1 MDTQSV
7 CVSWEILDKSTSS
20 LVKMSTGNQDVQFY
34 QLIVGVIKSPDG
46 SLEQINFMNNL
57 LKLIPNLKGIC
68 KHYDSCIN
76 YQEPLNLALTSIS
89 IYNGN
94 VSGYY
99 FRKLIYSRQL
109 DIDNDSPYIFR
120 PKFIKWFNRILKNK
134 ITDVYRRISKQDLS
148 LDNQDEPVA
157 ETLSGIDQIIRE
169 EQEKVNVPIGR
180 QLWNYIEEDSEG
192 ILRNCHP
199 KNCSQANCQELAK
212 RLLLKNPPD
221 KLTDIARDLNVNN
234 QTLNAHWKRT
244 CLPLL
249 RSIAKRFGY
258 R

>member
-1 MDTQSV
+1 
-7 CVSWEILDKSTSS
+7 
-20 LVKMSTGNQDVQFY
+20 MSTENQDVQFY
-34 QLIVGVIKSPDG
+34 QLLVGVIKSADG
-46 SLEQINFMNNL
+46 SREQINFMNNL
-57 LKLIPNLKGIC
+57 LKLIPNLKGIY
-68 KHYDSCIN
+68 KHYDSCID

-94 VSGYY
+94 ISGYH

-134 ITDVYRRISKQDLS
+134 ITDIYRRQGNQPLFLD
-148 LDNQDEPVA
+148 LDNPGVQGKPLI
-157 ETLSGIDQIIRE
+157 ETLSEIDKLVRE

-199 KNCSQANCQELAK
+199 KNCSQAHCQELAK
-212 RLLLKNPPD
+212 RLLFKNPPD
-221 KLTDIARDLNVNN
+221 KLTHIARDLNVNN
-234 QTLNAHWKRT
+234 QTLNSHWKRT

-249 RSIAKRFGY
+249 RSIAKQFGY
-258 R
+258 RQDN